1 MNEEKKRIVVK
12 VGTSSLVNANGSIK
26 VPTINRLARTLSDLN
41 QAGYEMILVSSGAVG
56 AGMSKLQIEQ
66 RPTDIAE
73 LQALSAVGQV
83 ALMDLY
89 TRAFNAN
96 NQEIAQIL
104 LTRDVVDFPISHDN
118 VLRTINQLMAHHVIP
133 IINENDPVSVDEF
146 HHKTTFGE
154 NDQLAAIV
162 TKFIDAD
169 ELIIMSDINGLYDAN
184 PATHPDAKLL
194 KVVTKIDDKIM
205 QFAGGH
211 GSQFGSGGMATKL
224 KAAQIILDSDK
235 KMVIVNGENPAIIN
249 DVINDDFTGTTFSAN

>member
-1 MNEEKKRIVVK
+1 MNVQKPRIVVK
-12 VGTSSLVNANGSIK
+12 IGTSSLVNDNGSLK

-41 QAGYEMILVSSGAVG
+41 QAGYAMILVSSGAVG
-56 AGMSKLQIEQ
+56 AGMSKLQIKQ

-83 ALMDLY
+83 ALMELY

-104 LTRDVVDFPISHDN
+104 LTRDVVDFPISHHN
-118 VLRTINQLMAHHVIP
+118 VLRTINQLVAQQVIP

-146 HHKTTFGE
+146 HHQTTFGE

-184 PATHPDAKLL
+184 PTTHPDAKLL
-194 KVVTKIDDKIM
+194 RIISQIDDKIM
-205 QFAGGH
+205 KFAGGN

-224 KAAQIILDSDK
+224 KAAQIILDSQK
-235 KMVIVNGENPAIIN
+235 KMVIVNGKNPEIIK
-249 DVINDDFTGTTFSAN
+249 DVLNGDFIGTTFSK